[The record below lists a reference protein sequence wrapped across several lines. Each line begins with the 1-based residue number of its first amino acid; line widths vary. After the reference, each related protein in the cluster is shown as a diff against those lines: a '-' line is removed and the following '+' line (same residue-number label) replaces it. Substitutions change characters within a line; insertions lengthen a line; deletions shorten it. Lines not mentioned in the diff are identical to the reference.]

1 LGSKF
6 EEIPAMPRMH
16 TYILCSA
23 MGLIAADWRQ
33 FRGNDSTGI
42 AAAEPL
48 PVQFGPKENLAWK
61 VPLPGRG
68 PSSPLVIDGHVI
80 VTASKGTKQER
91 LLVLSYDAA
100 TGTQQ
105 WERTFWA
112 TGPTDCHPKTT
123 MAAPTPV
130 SDGKTIV
137 ALFATDDLIC
147 LDLKGNVLWMRSL
160 YEENPGA
167 TDGRGLA
174 TSPVL
179 VDGVVVV
186 QIENQNVS
194 FATGIDAASGKSLWK
209 IDRPRQLCWSTPI
222 ALPGKDGHAL
232 VLLQGSSRLSAIDP
246 KTGKEAWG
254 LDRHSDEVA
263 SSLLQGNILFV
274 PGEKGLAAFELSG
287 AQAPRMLWEKAKLSP
302 STASPLLMGGSLY
315 TLRGAILNRADPQ
328 SGESKGQC
336 RLKGAF
342 SASMIGAGGL
352 IYCCNE
358 AGTVLVVKPGE
369 KEDKIEATCDLGDT
383 VLATPAVSN
392 RALYIRGEK
401 YLWKFTK
408 QSEG

>member
-1 LGSKF
+1 MRLMHIL
-6 EEIPAMPRMH
+6 IPIS
-16 TYILCSA
+16 TLCLC
-23 MGLIAADWRQ
+23 GADWRQ
-33 FRGNDSTGI
+33 FRGNDSTGV
-42 AAAEPL
+42 APADHL
-48 PVQFGPKENLAWK
+48 PMQFGPKENLAWK
-61 VPLPGRG
+61 IPLPGRG
-68 PSSPLVIDGHVI
+68 PSSPLVADGHVI

-91 LLVLSYDAA
+91 LMVLSYDAA
-100 TGTQQ
+100 TGDKQ

-130 SDGKTIV
+130 SDGKIVV

-147 LDLKGNVLWMRSL
+147 LDLKGDVLWMRSL

-179 VDGVVVV
+179 VNGVAVI
-186 QIENQNVS
+186 QIENQNTS
-194 FATGIDAASGKSLWK
+194 FATGIDAATGKSLWR

-222 ALPGKDGHAL
+222 TLPAKDGKHL
-232 VLLQGSSRLSAIDP
+232 VLLQGSSKLTAIDP
-246 KTGKEAWG
+246 RTGREVWT

-263 SSLLQGNILFV
+263 SSLLRGNILFV

-287 AQAPRMLWEKAKLSP
+287 GSKAPKMLWEKAKLTP
-302 STASPLLMGGSLY
+302 QTASPLVMNDSLY
-315 TLRGAILNRADPQ
+315 ILKGPILVRADPLT
-328 SGESKGQC
+328 GESKSQC
-336 RLKGAF
+336 RLKGSY

-352 IYCCNE
+352 LYCCNE
-358 AGTVLVVKPGE
+358 AGTVFVVKPDK
-369 KEDKIEATCDLGDT
+369 KEDTIAATSDLGDT
-383 VLATPAVSN
+383 ILATPAVSD

-408 QSEG
+408 QSDG